1 MQSAKLRD
9 MVRQKKISMEE
20 GTLMRTLLF
29 MPGGLE
35 LHIGV
40 SSHHLCASYGLS
52 GVSWSPTFKTAA
64 SFILQYD
71 IHKLQH
77 TSAHGLYVD
86 SRSP

>member
-40 SSHHLCASYGLS
+40 RSHPLCASYGLS
-52 GVSWSPTFKTAA
+52 VMSWSPTFKTAE
-64 SFILQYD
+64 SFILHCWCKMVSTNFS
-71 IHKLQH
+71 I
-77 TSAHGLYVD
+77 SAYMACMLT
-86 SRSP
+86 